1 MGLMR
6 QSRMAEAIPDGCNF
20 LSPYC
25 IANLAE
31 GGLWVEGVPLSGGY
45 GLYLTRS
52 ILKLIQ
58 IRDGWQT

>member
-1 MGLMR
+1 
-6 QSRMAEAIPDGCNF
+6 MAEAIPDGCNF